1 MNDLIEYKDQIIGN
15 QIHYD
20 EAVAV
25 VKQFDIMYQWK
36 LGEICDKLEPKYG
49 ENTLA
54 RFAEDIGKNY
64 SLLRDCRTTYRAW
77 KEEIIK
83 PKSFSTAR
91 EMNTLPS
98 EKKQEIIQNNPSIT
112 RQEARQI
119 TQQVNDVDEK
129 TRRRVFS
136 EKQNPEMIFNKPKAN
151 LFGEDNEIRTIS
163 IVEYKNGIKG
173 NVELEFED
181 MQNDF
186 VFKSPEIRNLL
197 DKIST
202 MLRENNNLALSNRFT
217 MSVQMLKS
225 KLMTLVKSSTGEMR

>member
-1 MNDLIEYKDQIIGN
+1 MNDLIEYRDQIIGN

-54 RFAEDIGKNY
+54 KFAEDIGKNY
-64 SLLRDCRTTYRAW
+64 NSLLNYRTTYRAW
-77 KEEIIK
+77 KEEIIR

-91 EMNTLPS
+91 EMNKLPS
-98 EKKQEIIQNNPSIT
+98 EKKQEILVANPNIT
-112 RQEARQI
+112 YKEAHHI
-119 TQQVNDVDEK
+119 VTEVNDVDKNSPRGEN
-129 TRRRVFS
+129 S

-173 NVELEFED
+173 NAELEFED